1 MPEVEMR
8 TEKAKLHKTL
18 RRWDLTLFAACAI
31 IGLDSVAYTTSV
43 GLGQAITWLIIT
55 FFIFLIPLGF
65 LMSEVT
71 AAFPA
76 EGGIYTWCRMTLGK
90 LLSEVTTF
98 MYWIS
103 NPVWVG
109 GTLTAVTIGVI
120 DVFFTPKHPLNTWE
134 SIVVG
139 LIYTWVV
146 IFLSV
151 INLKYGKWTGN
162 LGTAF
167 KAIIMVVMAVLGIL
181 FLARHGIPK
190 GIAPASSYTPSIS
203 GFLAIIGVICF
214 LWFGFE
220 LAGSAGEEMV
230 NPQKDI
236 PRSIFT
242 GGAITAAMY
251 VVVMACMLL
260 VLKEKD
266 LTAASGIPAAVQA
279 VMSDAVG
286 SGTAKAIGYFLGV
299 VFILQYVSSGSI
311 WVLGACRVQAVAALD
326 GSAPRVLGRFS
337 KQGTPVVMGILTGIV
352 SSVMCV
358 IVFLVTSGSLKE
370 FIGVMIALDTSL
382 TVVVYVF
389 VIPAVVRL
397 RTTHPHVHRPF
408 VVPGG
413 AVGLWA
419 CAAITWI
426 LSVITCITLLWPGLL
441 NNMLGESY
449 SISDN
454 WGMSRLRFELMDLG
468 TFVVLLLI
476 AVGFW
481 AYGRTQGTVAENA
494 VLEGVVEEDVTM
506 PTDSLSV

>member
-1 MPEVEMR
+1 MPEVQMA
-8 TEKAKLHKTL
+8 TEKAKLNRTM
-18 RRWDLTLFAACAI
+18 RRWDLALFTACAI
-31 IGLDSVAYTTSV
+31 IGFDSLAYTTSV
-43 GLGQAITWLIIT
+43 GLGQAITWLVIT

-65 LMSEVT
+65 LMSEAT

-76 EGGIYTWCRMTLGK
+76 EGGVYAWCRMTYGK
-90 LLSEVTTF
+90 LFGEITTF
-98 MYWIS
+98 FYWIS
-103 NPVWVG
+103 NPVWIG

-120 DVFFTPKHPLNTWE
+120 DVFFTPSHPLGTGA

-139 LIYTWVV
+139 LVYTWIV
-146 IFLSV
+146 IILSIV
-151 INLKYGKWTGN
+151 NLKYGKWTGN
-162 LGTAF
+162 LGTII
-167 KAIIMVVMAVLGIL
+167 KAIIMVVMAVLAIA

-190 GIAPASSYTPSIS
+190 GIAPASSYRPSIT
-203 GFLAIIGVICF
+203 GFLGIIGVICF

-220 LAGSAGEEMV
+220 LQSSTGEEMV
-230 NPQKDI
+230 NPQKDVA
-236 PRSIFT
+236 RSIFI
-242 GGAITAAMY
+242 GGAITTFMY
-251 VVVMACMLL
+251 VVVMLCMLL

-279 VMSDAVG
+279 VMADAVG
-286 SGTAKAIGYFLGV
+286 SGTAKALGYFLGV
-299 VFILQYVSSGSI
+299 LFILQYVSSGSI
-311 WVLGACRVQAVAALD
+311 WLLGACRVQAVAALD
-326 GSAPRVLGRFS
+326 GSAPRVLGKFS
-337 KQGTPVVMGILTGIV
+337 KQGTPAVMAIISGIV

-382 TVVVYVF
+382 TVVVYVLL
-389 VIPAVVRL
+389 VPAIVRL

-441 NNMLGESY
+441 DSMLGQKY
-449 SISDN
+449 SITDS
-454 WGMSRLRFELMDLG
+454 WGMSRVRFELMDLG
-468 TFVVLLLI
+468 TFVVLTLI

-481 AYGRTQGTVAENA
+481 AYGRTQGEVAEDA
-494 VLEGVVEEDVTM
+494 VIEGVVEEEA
-506 PTDSLSV
+506 

>member
-1 MPEVEMR
+1 MPDVEMR
-8 TEKAKLHKTL
+8 TEKAKLNKTM
-18 RRWDLTLFAACAI
+18 RRWDLALFTACAI
-31 IGLDSVAYTTSV
+31 IGFDSLAYTTSV

-65 LMSEVT
+65 LMSEAT

-76 EGGIYTWCRMTLGK
+76 EGGVYAWCRMTYGK
-90 LLSEVTTF
+90 LFGEITTF
-98 MYWIS
+98 FYWIS
-103 NPVWVG
+103 NPVWIG

-120 DVFFTPKHPLNTWE
+120 DVFFTPSHPLGTAA
-134 SIVVG
+134 SIAVG
-139 LIYTWVV
+139 LVYTWIV
-146 IFLSV
+146 IILSI

-162 LGTAF
+162 LGTII
-167 KAIIMVVMAVLGIL
+167 KAVIMVVMAVLAIA

-190 GIAPASSYTPSIS
+190 GIAPASSYRPSVT
-203 GFLAIIGVICF
+203 GFLGIIGVICF

-220 LAGSAGEEMV
+220 LQSSTGEEMI
-230 NPQKDI
+230 NPQKDVA
-236 PRSIFT
+236 RSIFI
-242 GGAITAAMY
+242 GGAITTFMY
-251 VVVMACMLL
+251 VVVMLCMLL

-279 VMSDAVG
+279 VMADAVG
-286 SGTAKAIGYFLGV
+286 SGTAKALGYFLGV
-299 VFILQYVSSGSI
+299 LFILQYVSSGSI
-311 WVLGACRVQAVAALD
+311 WLLGACRVQAVASLD
-326 GSAPRVLGRFS
+326 GSAPRILGKFS
-337 KQGTPVVMGILTGIV
+337 KQGTPAVMAILSGIV

-382 TVVVYVF
+382 TVVVYVLL
-389 VIPAVVRL
+389 VPAIVRL
-397 RTTHPHVHRPF
+397 RTTHPNVHRPF

-441 NNMLGESY
+441 DNMLGHSY
-449 SISDN
+449 SITDS

-468 TFVVLLLI
+468 TFAVLTLI

-481 AYGRTQGTVAENA
+481 AYGRTQGAVAENA
-494 VLEGVVEEDVTM
+494 VIEGVVKEEA
-506 PTDSLSV
+506 

>member
-1 MPEVEMR
+1 M
-8 TEKAKLHKTL
+8 A
-18 RRWDLTLFAACAI
+18 LFTACAI
-31 IGLDSVAYTTSV
+31 IGFDSLAYTTSV
-43 GLGQAITWLIIT
+43 GLGQAITWLVIT

-65 LMSEVT
+65 LMSEAT

-76 EGGIYTWCRMTLGK
+76 EGGVYAWCRMTFGK
-90 LLSEVTTF
+90 LVGEITTF
-98 MYWIS
+98 FYWIS

-120 DVFFTPKHPLNTWE
+120 DVFFTPSHPLGTAA

-139 LIYTWVV
+139 LVYTWVV
-146 IFLSV
+146 IILSIV
-151 INLKYGKWTGN
+151 NLKYGKWTGN
-162 LGTAF
+162 LGTII
-167 KAIIMVVMAVLGIL
+167 KGIIMVVMAVLAIA

-190 GIAPASSYTPSIS
+190 GIAPASSYKPSVT
-203 GFLAIIGVICF
+203 GFLGIIGVICF

-220 LAGSAGEEMV
+220 LQSSAGEEMV
-230 NPQKDI
+230 NPQKDVA
-236 PRSIFT
+236 RSIFI
-242 GGAITAAMY
+242 GGAITTAMY
-251 VVVMACMLL
+251 VIVMLCMLL

-279 VMSDAVG
+279 VMADAVG
-286 SGTAKAIGYFLGV
+286 SGTAKALGYFLGV
-299 VFILQYVSSGSI
+299 LFILQYVSSGSI
-311 WVLGACRVQAVAALD
+311 WMLGACRVQAVASLD
-326 GSAPRVLGRFS
+326 GSAPRILGKFS
-337 KQGTPVVMGILTGIV
+337 KQGTPAVMAILSGIV

-382 TVVVYVF
+382 TVVVYVLL
-389 VIPAVVRL
+389 VPAIVRL

-441 NNMLGESY
+441 DNMLGHSY
-449 SISDN
+449 SITDS

-468 TFVVLLLI
+468 TFVVLTLI

-481 AYGRTQGTVAENA
+481 AYGRTQGKVAEDA
-494 VLEGVVEEDVTM
+494 VIEGVVEEEA
-506 PTDSLSV
+506 

>member
-8 TEKAKLHKTL
+8 TEKAKLNKTM
-18 RRWDLTLFAACAI
+18 RRWDLALFTACAI
-31 IGLDSVAYTTSV
+31 IGFDSLAYTTSV

-76 EGGIYTWCRMTLGK
+76 EGGIYAWCRMTLGK
-90 LLSEVTTF
+90 LTGEITTF
-98 MYWIS
+98 MYWVS

-120 DVFFTPKHPLNTWE
+120 DVFFTPSHPLGTAA

-139 LIYTWVV
+139 LVYTWVV

-162 LGTAF
+162 LGTII
-167 KAIIMVVMAVLGIL
+167 KGIIMVVMAVLAIL

-190 GIAPASSYTPSIS
+190 GIAPASSYTPSIT

-220 LAGSAGEEMV
+220 LQSSAGEEMV
-230 NPQKDI
+230 NPQKDV

-242 GGAITAAMY
+242 GGAITTVMY
-251 VVVMACMLL
+251 VVVMLCMLL

-279 VMSDAVG
+279 VMADAVG
-286 SGTAKAIGYFLGV
+286 SGTAKVIGYFLGV
-299 VFILQYVSSGSI
+299 LFILQYVSSGSI
-311 WVLGACRVQAVAALD
+311 WMLGACRVQAVAALD
-326 GSAPRVLGRFS
+326 GSAPRILGKFS
-337 KQGTPVVMGILTGIV
+337 KQGTPAMMAILSGIV

-382 TVVVYVF
+382 TVVVYVL
-389 VIPAVVRL
+389 VVPAIVRL

-441 NNMLGESY
+441 DNMLGHSY
-449 SISDN
+449 SITDS

-468 TFVVLLLI
+468 TFVVLTLI

-481 AYGRTQGTVAENA
+481 AYGRTQGAVAEDA
-494 VLEGVVEEDVTM
+494 VIEGVVEEEA
-506 PTDSLSV
+506 

>member
-8 TEKAKLHKTL
+8 TEKAKLNKTM
-18 RRWDLTLFAACAI
+18 RRWDLALFTACAI
-31 IGLDSVAYTTSV
+31 IGFDSLAYTTSV

-76 EGGIYTWCRMTLGK
+76 EGGIYAWCRMTLGK
-90 LLSEVTTF
+90 LTSEITTF
-98 MYWIS
+98 MYWVS

-120 DVFFTPKHPLNTWE
+120 DVFFTPSHPLGTAA

-139 LIYTWVV
+139 LVYTWVV

-162 LGTAF
+162 LGTII
-167 KAIIMVVMAVLGIL
+167 KGIIMVVMAVLAIL

-190 GIAPASSYTPSIS
+190 GIAPASSYTPSIT

-230 NPQKDI
+230 NPQKDV
-236 PRSIFT
+236 PRSILT
-242 GGAITAAMY
+242 GGGITTVMY
-251 VVVMACMLL
+251 VVVMLCMLL

-266 LTAASGIPAAVQA
+266 LTAASGIPAAAQA

-286 SGTAKAIGYFLGV
+286 SGAAKVIGYFLGV
-299 VFILQYVSSGSI
+299 LFILQYVSSGSI
-311 WVLGACRVQAVAALD
+311 WMLGACRVQAVAALD
-326 GSAPRVLGRFS
+326 GSAPRILGKFS
-337 KQGTPVVMGILTGIV
+337 KQGTPATMAILSGIV

-358 IVFLVTSGSLKE
+358 IVFLATSGSLKE

-389 VIPAVVRL
+389 VIPAIVRL

-441 NNMLGESY
+441 NNMLGQSY

-468 TFVVLLLI
+468 TFIVLLLI

-481 AYGRTQGTVAENA
+481 AYGRTQGTVAEDA
-494 VLEGVVEEDVTM
+494 VIEGVVEDEA
-506 PTDSLSV
+506 